1 MITAESLGS
10 KEYRKRHNVNY
21 AYATGGMYRGIASKE
36 LVVAMARAGF
46 MSYFGSGGLKISE
59 IEEAILEIKGRL
71 TYDQPFGI
79 NLLHNHIVSENE
91 DRIIDLLLKYRVR
104 NVELAAFTN
113 ITPAL
118 VYYKLNGICENRNGE
133 IYTPNKIC
141 AKLSRLKIAEFFL
154 SPPPDAIVNKLL
166 RERKISKKQAELSR
180 LISVAD
186 DICIESDSAG
196 HTDRR
201 VALVMIPAMVRLRD
215 EITEKYKYTG
225 KVCIGAAGGV
235 GTPEAAAASFI
246 MGADFIVTGSI
257 NQCTVE
263 SGAHENVKDLLEK
276 MGVEDTEYCPPGDML
291 EEGAIIQVLKKG
303 VLFPARAKKIQ
314 HLYKI
319 HNSIDEIDDETKQ
332 HIEDKYF
339 NRSFSDVYE
348 EIKTLFSREAIERAE
363 RDPKQKMALILKMYF
378 YDSIRFAYSGARRNK
393 VNYQIHTSPA
403 LGAFNDWVKGTRY
416 EDWRNRN
423 VHNIAEMLMAATADF
438 LNRRYLNL
446 NKGAD

>member
-10 KEYRKRHNVNY
+10 KEYRKKHNVNY
-21 AYATGGMYRGIASKE
+21 AYATGGMYKAIASKE
-36 LVVAMARAGF
+36 LVVTMAKAGF

-59 IEEAILEIKGRL
+59 IEEAIREINGRL
-71 TYDQPFGI
+71 TDDRPFGI

-118 VYYKLNGICENRNGE
+118 VYYKLNGICENKNGE
-133 IYTPNKIC
+133 IYTTNKIT
-141 AKLSRLKIAEFFL
+141 AKLSRLKIAKSFL
-154 SPPPDAIVNKLL
+154 SPPPRAIVNELL
-166 RERKISKKQAELSR
+166 RKQKISKKQAELSR
-180 LISVAD
+180 FVSVAD
-186 DICIESDSAG
+186 NICIESDSAG

-201 VALVMIPAMVRLRD
+201 VALVMIPAMARLRD

-225 KVCIGAAGGV
+225 KVCIGAAGGI

-263 SGAHENVKDLLEK
+263 SGAHENVKNLLEK
-276 MGVEDTEYCPPGDML
+276 MGVEDTEYCPTGDML

-314 HLYKI
+314 HLYRI

-332 HIEDKYF
+332 HIENKYF

-348 EIKTLFSREAIERAE
+348 EITTLFSREAIERAE
-363 RDPKQKMALILKMYF
+363 KNPKQKMALILKMYF
-378 YDSIRFAYSGARRNK
+378 YDSIRFAYGGARQNK

-403 LGAFNDWVKGTRY
+403 LGAFNHWVKGSKY
-416 EDWRNRN
+416 EGWRNRN
-423 VHNIAEMLMAATADF
+423 VDKIAEMLMAATADF
-438 LNRRYLNL
+438 LNKRYQHL